1 MKRFSCGLRGF
12 GTIRA
17 ALEVRTTVM
26 DAIYEETEVKV
37 IEEVESCYTLVDL
50 PSSKKK
56 KRSKGSGEHADKPKK
71 PRSAYLLYY
80 FDVHQSLQQEHP
92 DMPQSEINK
101 RISDSWKRLN
111 VADKGYYLER
121 AKMEKEGVDPTT
133 QSAASSQDVPGF
145 RKILPRTNYI
155 LLPKSSVGEGRSGGS
170 MEVCMEGGL
179 DSLGEEHPQA
189 SAQEPLVSPLTLGS
203 EVELVEQCIAIEAL
217 GEDKA
222 ASLSRSAALQGI
234 LSQYSSSAGRPL
246 AFAQDGCHGTTLLVK
261 EDEGRAVGEAYGGIG
276 MAVEEGLEDGAMM
289 PSVKVD
295 TTHLVAIIP
304 NQELVENKVFP
315 AASPIMMLPVMN
327 HAKPDSKHSFKLS
340 IKYTRRGRGSCSTP
354 GCSFTYVTRHKPPQ
368 CPECGQHLGGKWVPP
383 TAKGTAPGSAPSLRK
398 QPKSQIEESSSVA
411 SSSEVAP
418 QNTVLSSNVD
428 TGQRKATENN
438 TDKTAVSAK
447 AQDNSSAGK
456 GERGVIALKGGRRKR
471 EKMGA
476 VTAYK
481 AADGDLIK
489 NSDGSH
495 GAEST
500 GVIGLSGSR
509 VRIISKDKS
518 SNSGQKRRIRAILPA
533 PSTSSIPSQP
543 AVVQWIAVQP
553 SKIKSDTK
561 INSKTVKA
569 PSERIL
575 GLKPNTLKQLG
586 HSVASSTLEQKPT
599 AINSNQYIVTDNG
612 VKILSM
618 VPFKQNSGTSL
629 ALGLSTARG
638 RGRCKNPSCD
648 YIYKNRHKPQYC
660 PSCGCELTTKT
671 AKKAKVPSSPE
682 PESRSAGLQDPSQ
695 PLTPAQRELQRQS
708 TVALL
713 KHSLQYPENEA
724 ELQDIFN
731 LIHSLNHAQQERDG
745 ERNED
750 SVSLQSGWPS
760 SYEPAATHC
769 SLCHYPLYRGEE
781 SCLLAGQ
788 QQCWLVTESL
798 LQPVSL
804 QLKVCLNM
812 QCLTIHSFTDLHPG
826 LFNVGNQLLVSL
838 DLFFKIRAQI
848 KLGQDPALA
857 ALDIL
862 NNTHT
867 PSGCVLSSEVQ
878 THLQELLCS
887 GYWAFECLTVRDY
900 NDMICGVCGIAP
912 KLEIAQRNTNI
923 VLQLKNVEFTW
934 PEFQASEEVQ
944 VEEFWLAMESE
955 ALEQAAFPSSIS
967 ITRFDASIIAP
978 FFPPL
983 MRSTVVINTEKDKI
997 TSSPHTGDLSVLV
1010 RLIHDGQLRPE
1021 EMEQY
1026 TEEELRHI
1034 LEQCGTPS
1042 ASDSTK
1048 DELMVSV
1055 CFLYTQIQNGLSTAP
1070 QPPQHLTAGKLSKVC
1085 PHQVVCGSKYLVRGE
1100 NARDHVDLLVSSR
1113 FWPPVYVTDCAQKVA
1128 LCADVLYPELASQM
1142 WGRNQGCFSDPTA
1155 AAEYVSCSELQDQQY
1170 SVDLSSVDSNPRLHP
1185 VTKSLSRW
1193 IVHPSGPADSNLS
1206 PVSSSPDPHHAITLC
1221 KELQPYSSLVSALT
1235 SNSGEDK
1242 SLSGDSKPLVFDNPA
1257 HYYLYNRL
1265 VDFMNSRD
1273 IVSQQIAEVLKVC
1286 QQGEVVMIRDAL
1298 YRLGV
1303 AQLNTE
1309 EEQGEDEG
1317 EGDME
1322 AVAVEDMVLE

>member
-1 MKRFSCGLRGF
+1 
-12 GTIRA
+12 
-17 ALEVRTTVM
+17 M

-80 FDVHQSLQQEHP
+80 FDVHQSLQHEHP

-121 AKMEKEGVDPTT
+121 AKMEKEGVDPMT
-133 QSAASSQDVPGF
+133 QSAASSPDVPGF

-155 LLPKSSVGEGRSGGS
+155 LLPKGSVGEERQGGS
-170 MEVCMEGGL
+170 VELCMEGGV
-179 DSLGEEHPQA
+179 DALGEETPQT

-217 GEDKA
+217 SEDKA
-222 ASLSRSAALQGI
+222 ASLGKSAALHGI
-234 LSQYSSSAGRPL
+234 LSQYSTSSAGRSL
-246 AFAQDGCHGTTLLVK
+246 ALAQDGRHGTTLLMK
-261 EDEGRAVGEAYGGIG
+261 EDEGRAVGEDYGGVG
-276 MAVEEGLEDGAMM
+276 MAVEEGLEGGAVM
-289 PSVKVD
+289 PQVKVD
-295 TTHLVAIIP
+295 TAHLVAIIP
-304 NQELVENKVFP
+304 NHELVENKVFP
-315 AASPIMMLPVMN
+315 AASPIMMLPMIN
-327 HAKPDSKHSFKLS
+327 RAKPDSKPSFKLS

-383 TAKGTAPGSAPSLRK
+383 AAKGAEPGSTPSSRK
-398 QPKSQIEESSSVA
+398 QQKVQGDGSSSIA
-411 SSSEVAP
+411 LSTEVAP
-418 QNTVLSSNVD
+418 QGTVRLCNVP
-428 TGQRKATENN
+428 TRQREAQENN
-438 TDKTAVSAK
+438 TTKAIVATK
-447 AQDNSSAGK
+447 AQDNSSSGS
-456 GERGVIALKGGRRKR
+456 GEPGASTAKGGRRKR
-471 EKMGA
+471 EKTGA
-476 VTAYK
+476 VAAYQP
-481 AADGDLIK
+481 ADGTLIK
-489 NSDGSH
+489 LSDGFQ

-500 GVIGLSGSR
+500 GVIGLSGGR
-509 VRIISKDKS
+509 VRVISKDKS
-518 SNSGQKRRIRAILPA
+518 SSSGQKRRIRAILPA
-533 PSTSSIPSQP
+533 PSTSSVPSQP

-553 SKIKSDTK
+553 SKIRSDTK
-561 INSKTVKA
+561 INSRAVK
-569 PSERIL
+569 PPNERIL

-586 HSVASSTLEQKPT
+586 HTVAPSALDQKPT
-599 AINSNQYIVTDNG
+599 TINSNQCIVTDNG

-671 AKKAKVPSSPE
+671 PKKSKVPLSPE
-682 PESRSAGLQDPSQ
+682 LTSRSTGLLESSQ
-695 PLTPAQRELQRQS
+695 PLTLAQRELQRQS

-713 KHSLQYPENEA
+713 KHTLQYPENEA
-724 ELQDIFN
+724 ELQDIFG
-731 LIHSLNHAQQERDG
+731 LIHSLNHAQGEGDG
-745 ERNED
+745 EREQD
-750 SVSLQSGWPS
+750 LAFLQNGWPS
-760 SYEPAATHC
+760 FYEPAATHC
-769 SLCHYPLYRGEE
+769 SMCSYPLYRGEE
-781 SCLLAGQ
+781 GCSVAGQ
-788 QQCWLVTESL
+788 QQCWLLTESV

-804 QLKVCLNM
+804 QLKVCPKL
-812 QCLTIHSFTDLHPG
+812 QCLAIHSFTDLHPG

-848 KLGQDPALA
+848 KLVQDPALA
-857 ALDIL
+857 AMDIL
-862 NNTHT
+862 HSTHT
-867 PSGCVLSSEVQ
+867 PPGCVLGPEVQ

-912 KLEIAQRNTNI
+912 KLEITQRNTNN

-934 PEFQASEEVQ
+934 PEFQTSEEVQ

-955 ALEQAAFPSSIS
+955 ALEQAAFPSSVS

-983 MRSTVVINTEKDKI
+983 MRSSVVINTEKDKI
-997 TSSPHTGDLSVLV
+997 TTSPPHAGDPSVLV
-1010 RLIHDGQLRPE
+1010 RLVHDGQLRPD
-1021 EMEQY
+1021 EMDQH
-1026 TEEELRHI
+1026 TEEELRYI

-1042 ASDSTK
+1042 APDSSK
-1048 DELMVSV
+1048 DELLVSL
-1055 CFLYTQIQNGLSTAP
+1055 CLLYTQVQNGLSTAP

-1100 NARDHVDLLVSSR
+1100 TARDHVDLLVSSR

-1155 AAEYVSCSELQDQQY
+1155 AAEYVSCAELQDQQY

-1193 IVHPSGPADSNLS
+1193 IVRPDDSADSSPPAILS
-1206 PVSSSPDPHHAITLC
+1206 TPDPHHAITLC
-1221 KELQPYSSLVSALT
+1221 KELQPYASLVSTLT
-1235 SNSGEDK
+1235 SSSGEDK
-1242 SLSGDSKPLVFDNPA
+1242 GRSSDGSGCKALVFDNPA

-1265 VDFMNSRD
+1265 VDFMSSRD

-1309 EEQGEDEG
+1309 EEQGDEEG
-1317 EGDME
+1317 ERDMD

>member
-1 MKRFSCGLRGF
+1 
-12 GTIRA
+12 
-17 ALEVRTTVM
+17 M
-26 DAIYEETEVKV
+26 DAIYEETDVKV
-37 IEEVESCYTLVDL
+37 IEEVESCYTLVDH

-56 KRSKGSGEHADKPKK
+56 KRTKGSGEHADKPKK

-133 QSAASSQDVPGF
+133 QSTTSSKDVPGF

-155 LLPKSSVGEGRSGGS
+155 FLPKSSVGEERAGGS
-170 MEVCMEGGL
+170 LDGCMEGGV
-179 DSLGEEHPQA
+179 DSLGEDPPQI
-189 SAQEPLVSPLTLGS
+189 STQEPLVSPFTLGS

-217 GEDKA
+217 GEDKT

-234 LSQYSSSAGRPL
+234 LSQYSTSAGRPL
-246 AFAQDGCHGTTLLVK
+246 AFAQDGRHGTMLIVK
-261 EDEGRAVGEAYGGIG
+261 DDEGRAAGEAYGGLG
-276 MAVEEGLEDGAMM
+276 VAVEERLEGS
-289 PSVKVD
+289 PVIPQVKMD
-295 TTHLVAIIP
+295 TTHLVAFIP

-327 HAKPDSKHSFKLS
+327 HAKPDSKPSFKLVS
-340 IKYTRRGRGSCSTP
+340 
-354 GCSFTYVTRHKPPQ
+354 
-368 CPECGQHLGGKWVPP
+368 
-383 TAKGTAPGSAPSLRK
+383 KGAEPGSVSSLRK
-398 QPKSQIEESSSVA
+398 QQKGPGEDSKSVSLSSD
-411 SSSEVAP
+411 VAP
-418 QNTVLSSNVD
+418 LNTALPFNID
-428 TGQRKATENN
+428 TGQRAASGIIP
-438 TDKTAVSAK
+438 DKTTK
-447 AQDNSSAGK
+447 AQDNSSTGK
-456 GERGVIALKGGRRKR
+456 RESGTGVLKGGRRKGER
-471 EKMGA
+471 MGA
-476 VTAYK
+476 VTVSRPVDCPIINNK
-481 AADGDLIK
+481 
-489 NSDGSH
+489 DGSQ
-495 GAEST
+495 GPKST
-500 GVIGLSGSR
+500 GVMLAGGHHR
-509 VRIISKDKS
+509 VIDKDKFS
-518 SNSGQKRRIRAILPA
+518 SSGQKRRIRAILPA
-533 PSTSSIPSQP
+533 PSTSSVPSQP

-553 SKIKSDTK
+553 NKIKSDKVSST
-561 INSKTVKA
+561 TVKP

-586 HSVASSTLEQKPT
+586 HSLASSALEQKPT

-648 YIYKNRHKPQYC
+648 YVYKNRHKPQFC

-671 AKKAKVPSSPE
+671 AKKTQVLSSPE
-682 PESRSAGLQDPSQ
+682 PASCSSGLLDPSQ
-695 PLTPAQRELQRQS
+695 ALSPAQRDLQRQS
-708 TVALL
+708 TVTLL
-713 KHSLQYPENEA
+713 KHSLQFPESEA
-724 ELQDIFN
+724 ELQDVFN
-731 LIHSLNHAQQERDG
+731 LIHSLNHAQTESDG
-745 ERNED
+745 DRKED
-750 SVSLQSGWPS
+750 CFSFQNSWPS
-760 SYEPAATHC
+760 SYESAANEC
-769 SLCHYPLYRGEE
+769 ILCLHLLYRGEE
-781 SCLLAGQ
+781 GCLLAGL
-788 QQCWLVTESL
+788 QQCWLVTETL

-804 QLKVCLNM
+804 QLKVCPNL
-812 QCLTIHSFTDLHPG
+812 QCLAVHSFMDLHPG

-838 DLFFKIRAQI
+838 DLFFKIRGQL
-848 KLGQDPALA
+848 KLGQDPMLA

-862 NNTHT
+862 NNTQT
-867 PSGCVLSSEVQ
+867 PPGFVLSSEVK

-912 KLEIAQRNTNI
+912 KLEIAQRNTDI
-923 VLQLKNVEFTW
+923 ILQLKNVEFTW

-955 ALEQAAFPSSIS
+955 ALEQAAFPSNVS

-983 MRSTVVINTEKDKI
+983 MRSSIVINTEKDKVT
-997 TSSPHTGDLSVLV
+997 TSAPQTGDLSRLV

-1021 EMEQY
+1021 EMEQH

-1034 LEQCGTPS
+1034 LEQCGAPLS
-1042 ASDSTK
+1042 LDNTK
-1048 DELMVSV
+1048 EELMMSV
-1055 CFLYTQIQNGLSTAP
+1055 CLLYTQIQNSLSTAP
-1070 QPPQHLTAGKLSKVC
+1070 QPPQHLTAGKLGKVC

-1100 NARDHVDLLVSSR
+1100 TARDHVDLLVSSR

-1142 WGRNQGCFSDPTA
+1142 WGRNQGCFSDPTSTV
-1155 AAEYVSCSELQDQQY
+1155 EYVSCAELQDQQY
-1170 SVDLSSVDSNPRLHP
+1170 TVDLSSVDSNPRLHP
-1185 VTKSLSRW
+1185 ITKSLSRW
-1193 IVHPSGPADSNLS
+1193 IVHPGGADDSSQTAAFS
-1206 PVSSSPDPHHAITLC
+1206 PHQDPHYAITIC
-1221 KELQPYSSLVSALT
+1221 KELQPYASLVSALT
-1235 SNSGEDK
+1235 SNSGEDRGQPGNGK
-1242 SLSGDSKPLVFDNPA
+1242 ALVFDNPA
-1257 HYYLYNRL
+1257 HYFLYNRL
-1265 VDFMNSRD
+1265 VDFLSSRD

-1298 YRLGV
+1298 YRLGL

-1309 EEQGEDEG
+1309 EEQGDEEG
-1317 EGDME
+1317 EGDMDT
-1322 AVAVEDMVLE
+1322 VAVEDMVLE

>member
-1 MKRFSCGLRGF
+1 
-12 GTIRA
+12 
-17 ALEVRTTVM
+17 M

-56 KRSKGSGEHADKPKK
+56 KRSKGGGEHGDKPKK

-80 FDVHQSLQQEHP
+80 FDVHQSLQHEHP

-121 AKMEKEGVDPTT
+121 AKMEKEGVDPMT
-133 QSAASSQDVPGF
+133 QSTTSSPDVPGF

-155 LLPKSSVGEGRSGGS
+155 LLPKGSVSEERPGGPV
-170 MEVCMEGGL
+170 ELCMEGRV
-179 DSLGEEHPQA
+179 DAVVEDVPQT

-217 GEDKA
+217 AEDKS
-222 ASLSRSAALQGI
+222 ASLGRSAALQGI
-234 LSQYSSSAGRPL
+234 LSQYSSTSAVRSLTMG
-246 AFAQDGCHGTTLLVK
+246 QDGRHGNTLLMK
-261 EDEGRAVGEAYGGIG
+261 EEEGGAAGEAYGGVG
-276 MAVEEGLEDGAMM
+276 VVEEGLEGGAVM
-289 PSVKVD
+289 PQVKVD
-295 TTHLVAIIP
+295 TAHLVAIIP
-304 NQELVENKVFP
+304 NHELVENKVFP
-315 AASPIMMLPVMN
+315 AASPIMMLPMIN
-327 HAKPDSKHSFKLS
+327 RAKPDSKPSFKLS

-383 TAKGTAPGSAPSLRK
+383 AAKRGEPGSNPHSKK
-398 QPKSQIEESSSVA
+398 QQEVQGDNSSSVA
-411 SSSEVAP
+411 LSTKPEP
-418 QNTVLSSNVD
+418 QDMIPLCNVD
-428 TGQRKATENN
+428 TGQKETKDNS
-438 TDKTAVSAK
+438 TSKTTAPTK
-447 AQDNSSAGK
+447 TQDNSSAESAEPGA
-456 GERGVIALKGGRRKR
+456 RRRKR

-476 VTAYK
+476 VPASQP
-481 AADGDLIK
+481 ADGPLIK
-489 NSDGSH
+489 LSVGSQD
-495 GAEST
+495 AESA
-500 GVIGLSGSR
+500 GVIGLSGGR
-509 VRIISKDKS
+509 VRVISKDKS
-518 SNSGQKRRIRAILPA
+518 SSSSSSGQKRRIRAILPA
-533 PSTSSIPSQP
+533 PSTSNVPSQP

-553 SKIKSDTK
+553 SKLRSEPK
-561 INSKTVKA
+561 INSRPVKP

-586 HSVASSTLEQKPT
+586 HSVAPSALNQKPT
-599 AINSNQYIVTDNG
+599 ALNSNQCIVTDNG

-648 YIYKNRHKPQYC
+648 YIYKNRHKPQFC

-671 AKKAKVPSSPE
+671 PKPKAKELLSPE
-682 PESRSAGLQDPSQ
+682 SASDTTGLLEPSQ
-695 PLTPAQRELQRQS
+695 PLTPAQRELQHQS

-713 KHSLQYPENEA
+713 KHTLQYPENEA
-724 ELQDIFN
+724 ELQDIFS
-731 LIHSLNHAQQERDG
+731 LIQSLNHAQLERDG
-745 ERNED
+745 ETEEED
-750 SVSLQSGWPS
+750 SAFLQNGWPS
-760 SYEPAATHC
+760 FYEPAATHC
-769 SLCHYPLYRGEE
+769 TLCHYPLYRGEAG
-781 SCLLAGQ
+781 CPVAGQ
-788 QQCWLVTESL
+788 QQCWLLTESL

-804 QLKVCLNM
+804 QLKVCPKL
-812 QCLTIHSFTDLHPG
+812 QCLAIHSFTDLHPG
-826 LFNVGNQLLVSL
+826 LFNVGNQLLVSV

-848 KLGQDPALA
+848 RLGQDPALE
-857 ALDIL
+857 ALDVL
-862 NNTHT
+862 NTAHT
-867 PSGCVLSSEVQ
+867 LPGCVLGLDVQ

-900 NDMICGVCGIAP
+900 NDMICGICGIAP
-912 KLEIAQRNTNI
+912 KLEITQRNTSN

-934 PEFQASEEVQ
+934 PEFQTSEEVQ

-955 ALEQAAFPSSIS
+955 ALEQAAFPSSVS

-978 FFPPL
+978 FYPPL
-983 MRSTVVINTEKDKI
+983 MRSALVINTEKDKI
-997 TSSPHTGDLSVLV
+997 TTSLPHAGDPSVLV
-1010 RLIHDGQLRPE
+1010 QLIHDGQLRPDD
-1021 EMEQY
+1021 MDQH
-1026 TEEELRHI
+1026 TEEELRNI
-1034 LEQCGTPS
+1034 LEQCGAPS
-1042 ASDSTK
+1042 APESSK
-1048 DELMVSV
+1048 EELMVSL
-1055 CFLYTQIQNGLSTAP
+1055 CLLYTQIQNGLSTAP

-1100 NARDHVDLLVSSR
+1100 TARDHVDLLVSSR

-1128 LCADVLYPELASQM
+1128 LCADVLYPELTSQM

-1155 AAEYVSCSELQDQQY
+1155 SPQYVSCAELQDQQY
-1170 SVDLSSVDSNPRLHP
+1170 SVDLSAVDSNPRLHP

-1193 IVHPSGPADSNLS
+1193 IVRPDDPADSS
-1206 PVSSSPDPHHAITLC
+1206 PSAVSSSPYPHHAITLC
-1221 KELQPYSSLVSALT
+1221 KELQPYASLVSTIT
-1235 SNSGEDK
+1235 SSSGEDK
-1242 SLSGDSKPLVFDNPA
+1242 GPSAEGKTHKSLVFDNPA

-1265 VDFMNSRD
+1265 VDFMSSRD

-1298 YRLGV
+1298 YRLGL

-1309 EEQGEDEG
+1309 EEQGEEEG
-1317 EGDME
+1317 EREVD
-1322 AVAVEDMVLE
+1322 AVAVEDVVLE

>member
-1 MKRFSCGLRGF
+1 MARFSP
-12 GTIRA
+12 
-17 ALEVRTTVM
+17 ALE
-26 DAIYEETEVKV
+26 
-37 IEEVESCYTLVDL
+37 
-50 PSSKKK
+50 P
-56 KRSKGSGEHADKPKK
+56 
-71 PRSAYLLYY
+71 
-80 FDVHQSLQQEHP
+80 
-92 DMPQSEINK
+92 
-101 RISDSWKRLN
+101 
-111 VADKGYYLER
+111 
-121 AKMEKEGVDPTT
+121 
-133 QSAASSQDVPGF
+133 
-145 RKILPRTNYI
+145 
-155 LLPKSSVGEGRSGGS
+155 
-170 MEVCMEGGL
+170 
-179 DSLGEEHPQA
+179 
-189 SAQEPLVSPLTLGS
+189 
-203 EVELVEQCIAIEAL
+203 AL
-217 GEDKA
+217 
-222 ASLSRSAALQGI
+222 I
-234 LSQYSSSAGRPL
+234 
-246 AFAQDGCHGTTLLVK
+246 
-261 EDEGRAVGEAYGGIG
+261 
-276 MAVEEGLEDGAMM
+276 
-289 PSVKVD
+289 
-295 TTHLVAIIP
+295 
-304 NQELVENKVFP
+304 ELVENKVFP

-327 HAKPDSKHSFKLS
+327 RAKPDSKPSFKLS

-383 TAKGTAPGSAPSLRK
+383 AAKGAEPGPTQAQRK
-398 QPKSQIEESSSVA
+398 QRKGQTEGSRTVPL
-411 SSSEVAP
+411 SSEVAP
-418 QNTVLSSNVD
+418 QNAVLCSNVSE
-428 TGQRKATENN
+428 AAENN
-438 TDKTAVSAK
+438 SSKTTVSAK
-447 AQDNSSAGK
+447 AQDSSAVQAEG
-456 GERGVIALKGGRRKR
+456 GTSGQKGGRRKR
-471 EKMGA
+471 EKTT
-476 VTAYK
+476 VTTYQP
-481 AADGDLIK
+481 ADGALIK
-489 NSDGSH
+489 TPESSQ

-500 GVIGLSGSR
+500 GVIGLSGGR
-509 VRIISKDKS
+509 VRVISKDKS
-518 SNSGQKRRIRAILPA
+518 NSNVQKRRIRAILPA

-553 SKIKSDTK
+553 NKIKSDTK
-561 INSKTVKA
+561 INNRTVKA
-569 PSERIL
+569 PNERIL

-586 HSVASSTLEQKPT
+586 HSVVPSTLEQKPT
-599 AINSNQYIVTDNG
+599 PINSNQYVVTDNG

-648 YIYKNRHKPQYC
+648 YVYKNRHKPQYC

-682 PESRSAGLQDPSQ
+682 PENHSLSLLDPSQ
-695 PLTPAQRELQRQS
+695 PLTPAHRELQRQS

-724 ELQDIFN
+724 ELQDVFN
-731 LIHSLNHAQQERDG
+731 LIHSLNQVEGETDG

-750 SVSLQSGWPS
+750 SVSLQNGWPS

-769 SLCHYPLYRGEE
+769 SLCQYPLYRGEVGC
-781 SCLLAGQ
+781 SLAGQ

-804 QLKVCLNM
+804 QLKVCPNL
-812 QCLTIHSFTDLHPG
+812 QCLTLHSFTDLHPG

-848 KLGQDPALA
+848 KLGLDPALA

-867 PSGCVLSSEVQ
+867 PSGCALSSEVQ

-923 VLQLKNVEFTW
+923 VLQLKNVEPHSHTHLLFLKFTW

-955 ALEQAAFPSSIS
+955 ALEQAAFPSSVS

-978 FFPPL
+978 FYPPL
-983 MRSTVVINTEKDKI
+983 MRSAVVINTEKDKI
-997 TSSPHTGDLSVLV
+997 PSSTPHTVSGDLSVLV

-1021 EMEQY
+1021 EMDQH
-1026 TEEELRHI
+1026 TEEELRCI

-1042 ASDSTK
+1042 APDSTK
-1048 DELMVSV
+1048 DELFVSV
-1055 CFLYTQIQNGLSTAP
+1055 CLLCTQVQNGLSTAP

-1100 NARDHVDLLVSSR
+1100 NARDHVDLLASSR

-1155 AAEYVSCSELQDQQY
+1155 TPEYVSCSELQDQQY

-1193 IVHPSGPADSNLS
+1193 IVHPGGPTDSNL
-1206 PVSSSPDPHHAITLC
+1206 PAVSSSPDPHHAITLC
-1221 KELQPYSSLVSALT
+1221 KELQPYASLVSALT
-1235 SNSGEDK
+1235 SDSGEDK
-1242 SLSGDSKPLVFDNPA
+1242 GQSGDSKGRKALVFDNPA

-1265 VDFMNSRD
+1265 VDFMSSRD

-1317 EGDME
+1317 EGDMD